1 MSEPIG
7 EVVVGYDGS
16 DQADKALELARRIA
30 PDGATV
36 TVVNAYSVPVEVR
49 AYEFFEDLRAGFRSM
64 ADETLESARPA
75 FENAPLDVRYEAREG
90 HAPDV
95 VRAVAGERRADLIVM
110 GSRGR
115 GRVRAAIGSTVL
127 DLLHD
132 APCPVLVASRGAES
146 HGEAAPR
153 PR

>member
-1 MSEPIG
+1 LSEPIG

-16 DQADKALELARRIA
+16 DQADEALELARRIA

-36 TVVNAYSVPVEVR
+36 TVVNAYWVPAEVR
-49 AYEFFEDLRAGFRSM
+49 AYEFFEDLRAGFRRT
-64 ADETLESARPA
+64 AEEALESARPA
-75 FENAPLDVRYEAREG
+75 FEGAALDVRLEAREG
-90 HAPDV
+90 NAAEV
-95 VRAVAGERRADLIVM
+95 VRALASERHADLIVM

-132 APCPVLVASRGAES
+132 APCPVLVAARGAERNT
-146 HGEAAPR
+146 G
-153 PR
+153 